1 AAPDPV
7 PDRDQHLA
15 REPVDALTLGRVD
28 GRPDPGRALPVRAVG
43 LRRLHGPDVPGSAAL
58 RPDLGRRPHG
68 VRRPAPPE
76 RRRGVEARCPR
87 RRGRRRRLAGGRD
100 LGQPQPRLPP
110 DPQWRGADR
119 HAQEPLVA
127 HARRPDDRL
136 GRVRRG
142 IGVFRRGQGEDRRQA
157 RPRVLHG
164 GRERARGRGQ
174 VARRAAAPATRRP
187 HGRRRS
193 GDRRPGRPAG
203 RPSRR
208 VRADRQAHPHGP
220 RDGGRARPH
229 AAGPCRRFAG
239 RGGRRARLTGTSRP
253 LAHTRFTRRM
263 TTESRP
269 RFKITYAT
277 LRNDNDE
284 LHAAFEAGLEEAKR
298 ELGGHHRNFIDGLER
313 EAQAE
318 TTVASP
324 IDRDLILGHFAKG
337 SRSDVQEAVDAARR
351 AQPAWAATP
360 WRDRLALIRKA
371 AELISERQMRYAGL
385 MAIEVGKNRLEA
397 LGEVEEAADLLRY
410 YSQTMEDN
418 GGYDHPMDNLG
429 DGAVHTRSILR
440 PHGVFA
446 VISPFNFPMA
456 LAAGPTAA
464 ALIAGNTVVFK
475 PSTAAPMSG
484 VKLIEAY
491 RDAGLPDGVVNLVM
505 GPGETVGQEL
515 RENPGI
521 DGIVFTGSYD
531 VGMDLFRTF
540 SKGYPKPTIVEM
552 GGKNPAV
559 VSRK

>member
-1 AAPDPV
+1 
-7 PDRDQHLA
+7 
-15 REPVDALTLGRVD
+15 
-28 GRPDPGRALPVRAVG
+28 
-43 LRRLHGPDVPGSAAL
+43 
-58 RPDLGRRPHG
+58 
-68 VRRPAPPE
+68 
-76 RRRGVEARCPR
+76 
-87 RRGRRRRLAGGRD
+87 
-100 LGQPQPRLPP
+100 
-110 DPQWRGADR
+110 
-119 HAQEPLVA
+119 
-127 HARRPDDRL
+127 
-136 GRVRRG
+136 
-142 IGVFRRGQGEDRRQA
+142 
-157 RPRVLHG
+157 
-164 GRERARGRGQ
+164 
-174 VARRAAAPATRRP
+174 
-187 HGRRRS
+187 
-193 GDRRPGRPAG
+193 
-203 RPSRR
+203 
-208 VRADRQAHPHGP
+208 
-220 RDGGRARPH
+220 
-229 AAGPCRRFAG
+229 
-239 RGGRRARLTGTSRP
+239 
-253 LAHTRFTRRM
+253 M

-269 RFKITYAT
+269 RIKITYAT
-277 LRNDNDE
+277 LRNDNEE
-284 LHAAFEAGLEEAKR
+284 LHALYEAGLEEAKR

-337 SRSDVQEAVDAARR
+337 SKSDVQEAIDAARR

-360 WRDRLALIRKA
+360 WRERLAYIRRA
-371 AELISERQMRYAGL
+371 AEIISERQMRYAGL
-385 MAIEVGKNRLEA
+385 MAIEVGKTRLEA

-410 YSQTMEDN
+410 YAQTMEDN
-418 GGYDHPMDNLG
+418 DGFDHPMDNLG
-429 DGAVHTRSILR
+429 DSAVHTRSILR

-491 RDAGLPDGVVNLVM
+491 REAGLPDGVVNLVM

-540 SKGYPKPTIVEM
+540 SSGYPKPTIVEM

-559 VSRK
+559 VSRHADLEEAAEGIVRSAFGFGGQKCSANSRVYVEKPVHDDLVKLLVEKTEAITIGDPLLRENWMGPIVDQRAVDRHQQAVSDARRDGRVFVGGERLSDKGMDRGYYVEPTVVGGLPADHRLFKDELFAPLTAVHAVDSFDEAIKLANETVYGLTAGVYSEDQGEVKKFLDTSQAGVLYVNRRAGATTGAWPGVQAFGGWKGSGSTGKAGLSMYYVAQFLREQSHTVVD